1 MAHISTPS
9 DPGAPPR
16 VPDRNAKS
24 PDKCGRRGQVA
35 VLVTTTCPVAPS
47 RAWLFKA
54 RLSEQPQSLGL
65 GLILDCP
72 FLNS

>member
-1 MAHISTPS
+1 M
-9 DPGAPPR
+9 
-16 VPDRNAKS
+16 
-24 PDKCGRRGQVA
+24 
-35 VLVTTTCPVAPS
+35 TTTCPVAPS